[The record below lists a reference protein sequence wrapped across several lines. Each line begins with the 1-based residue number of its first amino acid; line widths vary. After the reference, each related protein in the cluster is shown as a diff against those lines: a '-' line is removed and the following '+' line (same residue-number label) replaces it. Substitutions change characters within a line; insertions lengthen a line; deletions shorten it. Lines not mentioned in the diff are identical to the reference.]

1 MGLGASRSFST
12 VLSLWRKGGGSASVW
27 STRALTWCAL
37 WKLCYAVTF
46 NFSWGVTRSVD
57 LWTIALWVKGFRSS
71 GRRYLW
77 YVYTIVISV
86 EVEADSYSIFSKSV
100 GMAKSFGIEVQGKAI
115 QVPNPLASKRLHF
128 EFANRLVLEFR
139 WKTTTVIHNRRPRN
153 LTTCKGTQFT
163 KNARLH
169 RKHIFGVF
177 VCSESSQNAERM
189 QPERLDAVGCNC
201 GCWSGGF

>member
-1 MGLGASRSFST
+1 MDF
-12 VLSLWRKGGGSASVW
+12 
-27 STRALTWCAL
+27 
-37 WKLCYAVTF
+37 
-46 NFSWGVTRSVD
+46 
-57 LWTIALWVKGFRSS
+57 WTSALWVKRFRSS
-71 GRRYLW
+71 CRPHVW
-77 YVYTIVISV
+77 NVNTIVMSV
-86 EVEADSYSIFSKSV
+86 GVEANSYPICSKSV
-100 GMAKSFGIEVQGKAI
+100 GMAKSVGIEAQGKAI

-128 EFANRLVLEFR
+128 EFANRLVLAFR
-139 WKTTTVIHNRRPRN
+139 WKTTTAIHNRRPRN

-189 QPERLDAVGCNC
+189 PPERLDAVGCNS